1 MSENSE
7 INLGKC
13 EHPCQSRGLE
23 PGWIGF
29 TLRDLTNWFTIS
41 SLLYNL
47 WKVGSFQIA
56 QPIKAYITARPP
68 ESHAHRFFLSSA
80 HVAEEFLHIIQKG
93 ISIMAQEQKG
103 SIPKYM
109 LFFFYSFQIF
119 TQQYMKLNSTIHK
132 KDSTFTKTIST
143 FDILIVEMTF

>member
-1 MSENSE
+1 MRA
-7 INLGKC
+7 L
-13 EHPCQSRGLE
+13 QRG
-23 PGWIGF
+23 GF
-29 TLRDLTNWFTIS
+29 
-41 SLLYNL
+41 LYNL
-47 WKVGSFQIA
+47 WKVESFQIA
-56 QPIKAYITARPP
+56 QPIKAHITARPP
-68 ESHAHRFFLSSA
+68 ESHAHRFLLSSA

-109 LFFFYSFQIF
+109 LFFFYYFQIF

>member
-1 MSENSE
+1 M
-7 INLGKC
+7 LGRRTGGRSRTMELQCSANGGVSLEAQARC
-13 EHPCQSRGLE
+13 EGIAA
-23 PGWIGF
+23 GGF
-29 TLRDLTNWFTIS
+29 
-41 SLLYNL
+41 LYNL
-47 WKVGSFQIA
+47 WKVESFQIA
-56 QPIKAYITARPP
+56 QPIKAHITARPP
-68 ESHAHRFFLSSA
+68 ESHAHRFLLSSA